1 MGPLTLA
8 VFVVLVLLGAGICVW
23 GAPVFGV
30 PILIV
35 ALGVGA
41 AAMFTARAKRSGD
54 IHNEL
59 EDAKAQKTEFTDR
72 DRQTIA

>member
-8 VFVVLVLLGAGICVW
+8 VFVVLVLLGAGIWVW
-23 GAPVFGV
+23 GTPVLGV

-41 AAMFTARAKRSGD
+41 FAM
-54 IHNEL
+54 
-59 EDAKAQKTEFTDR
+59 FTDR

>member
-8 VFVVLVLLGAGICVW
+8 VFVVLVLLGAGIWVW
-23 GAPVFGV
+23 GTPVFGV

-41 AAMFTARAKRSGD
+41 FAMFTARVKRAGD
-54 IHNEL
+54 IHNEI
-59 EDAKAQKTEFTDR
+59 EDAKTQKTEFTDR

>member
-8 VFVVLVLLGAGICVW
+8 VFVVLVLAGAGIWVW
-23 GAPVFGV
+23 GTPVFGV
-30 PILIV
+30 PVLII

-41 AAMFTARAKRSGD
+41 FAMFSARVKRAGD
-54 IHNEL
+54 IHNEI